1 MNWQPKPIATL
12 ITGLIATLYFNV
24 IFCEE
29 VDRGGMNSYKT
40 LQVVDM
46 NLTFAS
52 PLVSKNTEKNQQSM
66 PPEAVSKP
74 PEPIKK
80 SPVPEVPK
88 PVAKIKK
95 TVKRLVAVPVKK
107 PKPVK
112 KVEIELVKNDNNV
125 KTNEKD
131 VEKNRKP
138 TAIENSSELSPPS
151 SIVKNTTSIESFQ
164 RAGVKSAMQT
174 YMAQVRD
181 YIAKQ
186 KQYPKEA
193 KIRRQQGNV
202 TISFIIDADGRVS
215 APKIVKSCKSRY
227 INKSV
232 KILLS
237 KLRFDVAPEAIRHQF
252 PKTVLLEVNYQFS

>member
-29 VDRGGMNSYKT
+29 VDRRGMNNHKT

-52 PLVSKNTEKNQQSM
+52 PPVSKNTEKNQQSM

-88 PVAKIKK
+88 PVTKIKK
-95 TVKRLVAVPVKK
+95 TVKRLVVVPVK
-107 PKPVK
+107 PTPVK
-112 KVEIELVKNDNNV
+112 KVEVELVKNDNKV

-138 TAIENSSELSPPS
+138 TAIENSSQLSPS
-151 SIVKNTTSIESFQ
+151 LSIVKNTTSIESFQ
-164 RAGVKSAMQT
+164 RAGVKSTMQT
-174 YMAQVRD
+174 YMAQVRH
-181 YIAKQ
+181 YIAKH
-186 KQYPKEA
+186 KRYPTEA

-202 TISFIIDADGRVS
+202 TISFIIAADGRVS
-215 APKIVKSCKSRY
+215 APKIVKSCKSRP

-237 KLRFDVAPEAIRHQF
+237 KLRFKVAPETIRHQF